1 MITRYLTILL
11 ALTLSACGS
20 GGGGGAPAT
29 STSPTTTFPFAS
41 AVSAFMQASH
51 NYNLS
56 AVSGADTY
64 SLQINFTPGTQQQ
77 LFEGHLSSTMA
88 ESIIIKKNG
97 VVALTYSDTGY
108 FDVSPYK
115 DWGDIA
121 SDGSYTVAA
130 GQQALPSNASVGQS
144 GSFETT
150 TTYTNSTKTS
160 IASTD
165 TEVWSL
171 ESDTA
176 ATAWVCINSTTTYTN
191 GSPTVSGG
199 ECFKAD
205 QSGNVSAMKF
215 SIYVSGQSL
224 TFQ

>member
-11 ALTLSACGS
+11 AVTLSACGS
-20 GGGGGAPAT
+20 GGGSAVAP

-64 SLQINFTPGTQQQ
+64 SLQINFTPGTQQ

-97 VVALTYSDTGY
+97 VVASTFSDTAY

-121 SDGSYTVAA
+121 SDGSYSVAA
-130 GQQALPSNASVGQS
+130 GQQALPSVASVGQS
-144 GSFETT
+144 GSLETS

-160 IASTD
+160 ITSTD

-176 ATAWVCINSTTTYTN
+176 TTAWACINSTTTYTN